1 MNEIAAGDDTP
12 GEHPFATLQPALL
25 LDMLESADVRAD
37 GRLLA
42 LNSYENRVYQL
53 GVEDDVPLI
62 LKVYRPGRWSDA
74 GILEEHAFADELANL
89 DIPVVPPLA
98 RNGRTLHHAGGFRFA
113 LYPRRGGH
121 APELDKADTREW
133 LGRLLGRMHA
143 VGETATFRHRPT
155 IDAAIMGR
163 GNRDWLL
170 DSGWIPPAVQ
180 AGYRLVTDEL
190 LAAVEAAFR
199 EASGGAFIR
208 LHGDLHPGN
217 ILWTEQGP
225 HLVDLDDCRTGPAV
239 QDIWMLLSG
248 GREERTV
255 QLADLMAGYEQFRDF
270 DPRELHL
277 VEALRTLR
285 LISYA
290 AWLASRWDDPAFPAT
305 FTWFG
310 TERYWE
316 DHVLT
321 LREQV
326 AAMQEPPLP
335 V

>member
-1 MNEIAAGDDTP
+1 MNETPAGDGIS
-12 GEHPFATLQPALL
+12 GEHPFAALQPALL
-25 LDMLESADVRAD
+25 LDMLESAGVRAD

-53 GVEDDVPLI
+53 GVEDDAPLI

-74 GILEEHAFADELANL
+74 SILEEHAFADELAAL

-98 RNGRTLHHAGGFRFA
+98 TDGRTLHHASGFRFG
-113 LYPRRGGH
+113 LYPCHGGH
-121 APELDKADTREW
+121 APELDDADTREW
-133 LGRLLGRMHA
+133 LGRLLGRLHA
-143 VGETATFRHRPT
+143 VGEAASFRHRSA
-155 IDAAIMGR
+155 IDPDAMGK

-170 DSGWIPPAVQ
+170 ESGWIPPAMET
-180 AGYRLVTDEL
+180 GYRQVTDEL
-190 LAAVEAAFR
+190 LSGVDAAFHQADGR
-199 EASGGAFIR
+199 SPIR

-217 ILWTEQGP
+217 ILWTDHGP
-225 HLVDLDDCRTGPAV
+225 HIVDLDDSRSGPAV

-255 QLADLMAGYEQFRDF
+255 QLADLLAGYERFHDF

-277 VEALRTLR
+277 LEALRTLR

-290 AWLASRWDDPAFPAT
+290 AWLASRWDDPAFPVA

>member
-1 MNEIAAGDDTP
+1 MSGPASNEDAVG
-12 GEHPFATLQPALL
+12 GHPFATLQPALL
-25 LDMLESADVRAD
+25 LEMLESAGVRAD

-53 GVEDDVPLI
+53 GVEDDTPLI
-62 LKVYRPGRWSDA
+62 LKVYRPGRWPDA
-74 GILEEHAFADELANL
+74 GILEEHAFAGELSAL
-89 DIPVVPPLA
+89 DIPVVPPLP
-98 RNGRTLHHAGGFRFA
+98 GSVGTLHHANGFRFA
-113 LYPRRGGH
+113 LYARRGGH
-121 APELDKADTREW
+121 APELDNADTREW
-133 LGRLLGRMHA
+133 LGRLLGRLHA
-143 VGETATFRHRPT
+143 VGEAAAFRHRPT
-155 IDAAIMGR
+155 IDADIMGR
-163 GNRDWLL
+163 RNRDWLL
-170 DSGWIPPAVQ
+170 ESGWIPA
-180 AGYRLVTDEL
+180 AMESGYRMVTDEL
-190 LAAVEAAFR
+190 LSALEEAFHAAAGC
-199 EASGGAFIR
+199 SFIR

-217 ILWTEQGP
+217 ILWTDHGP
-225 HLVDLDDCRTGPAV
+225 HIVDLDDCRTGPAV

-248 GREERTV
+248 DREERTV
-255 QLADLMAGYEQFRDF
+255 QLGDVMAGYEPFRAF

-290 AWLASRWDDPAFPAT
+290 AWLATRWDDPAFPAT

>member
-1 MNEIAAGDDTP
+1 MS
-12 GEHPFATLQPALL
+12 EHPFATLQPALL
-25 LDMLESADVRAD
+25 LDMLESAGVRAD

-53 GVEDDVPLI
+53 GVEDDAPLI
-62 LKVYRPGRWSDA
+62 LKVYRPGRWRDA
-74 GILEEHAFADELANL
+74 GILEEHAFAGELAAL
-89 DIPVVPPLA
+89 DIPVVPPLVTD
-98 RNGRTLHHAGGFRFA
+98 GRTLHHASGFRFA

-121 APELDKADTREW
+121 APELDNADTREW
-133 LGRLLGRMHA
+133 LGRLLGRLHA
-143 VGETATFRHRPT
+143 VGEAAAFRHRSA
-155 IDAAIMGR
+155 IDPDAMGR

-170 DSGWIPPAVQ
+170 ASGWIPPAMET
-180 AGYRLVTDEL
+180 GYRQVTDEL
-190 LAAVEAAFR
+190 LTTIDEAFHRAD
-199 EASGGAFIR
+199 GCCPIR

-217 ILWTEQGP
+217 ILWTDDGP
-225 HLVDLDDCRTGPAV
+225 HIVDLDDCRTGPAV
-239 QDIWMLLSG
+239 QDLWMLLSG
-248 GREERTV
+248 GREDRVV

-290 AWLASRWDDPAFPAT
+290 AWLASRWDDPAFPVT